1 MNASIDPSAI
11 PVIAVDGPTAS
22 GKGTVAAA
30 VAARL
35 GFHYLDSGALYRIV
49 ALAALKAGV
58 PTGDTAARDIS
69 ATDPEALARIA
80 TAIDPAFVEGK
91 IIENGED
98 ITLAIRAEQVSQA
111 ASRCAIHSQVR
122 AALLERQRAFRR
134 PPGLVAD
141 GRDMGTVVFP
151 DAPLK
156 VYLTASAEARADR
169 RHKQL
174 IAKGI
179 PATLDGL
186 LRDLRERDARDS
198 GRADAP
204 LVAAP
209 DALVIDTT
217 GLSIVEA
224 TDRIVEAWSSLS
236 RARG

>member
-1 MNASIDPSAI
+1 MSALAGGEPI
-11 PVIAVDGPTAS
+11 PVIAIDGPTAS

-49 ALAALKAGV
+49 GLAALRAGVDASDQTVAPVALAAL
-58 PTGDTAARDIS
+58 AR
-69 ATDPEALARIA
+69 R
-80 TAIDPAFVEGK
+80 IDPLFVEGK

-98 ITLAIRAEQVSQA
+98 ITLAIRTEDVSQA
-111 ASRCAIHSQVR
+111 ASRGAVYPAVR
-122 AALLERQRAFRR
+122 QALLERQRQFRKA
-134 PPGLVAD
+134 PGLVAD
-141 GRDMGTVVFP
+141 GRDMGTIVFP
-151 DAPLK
+151 DAGLK
-156 VYLTASAEARADR
+156 VYLTASADERASR

-174 IAKGI
+174 IQKGI

-204 LVAAP
+204 LTVAA
-209 DALVIDTT
+209 DAMVIDTT

-224 TDRIVEAWSSLS
+224 TERVVAAWNP
-236 RARG
+236 RAR

>member
-1 MNASIDPSAI
+1 MSERSDI

-30 VAARL
+30 VAGRL

-49 ALAALKAGV
+49 ALAALRAG
-58 PTGDTAARDIS
+58 AARGEVGDEDLD
-69 ATDPEALARIA
+69 ADRLAALARTIH
-80 TAIDPAFVEGK
+80 PAFVEGK
-91 IIENGED
+91 IIEDGED
-98 ITLAIRAEQVSQA
+98 ITLAIRTEDVSRT
-111 ASRCAIHSQVR
+111 ASRCAVFPAVR
-122 AALLERQRAFRR
+122 RALLERQRAFRR
-134 PPGLVAD
+134 APGLVAD

-156 VYLTASAEARADR
+156 VYLTASADARAER

-204 LVAAP
+204 LTVAA
-209 DALVIDTT
+209 DALVLDTT
-217 GLSIVEA
+217 AMSIVEA
-224 TDRIVEAWSSLS
+224 TDRIVEAW
-236 RARG
+236 RQVAGGPATDPQ

>member
-1 MNASIDPSAI
+1 MSGAADI

-30 VAARL
+30 VAGRL

-49 ALAALKAGV
+49 ALAALRSGAPGDGSGTEDLDADWLAG
-58 PTGDTAARDIS
+58 
-69 ATDPEALARIA
+69 LAR
-80 TAIDPAFVEGK
+80 AIDPAFVEGK
-91 IIENGED
+91 IIEAGED
-98 ITLAIRAEQVSQA
+98 ITLAIRAEAVGRM
-111 ASRCAIHSQVR
+111 ASRCAVFPAVR
-122 AALLERQRAFRR
+122 HALLERQRAFRR

-151 DAPLK
+151 EAPLK
-156 VYLTASAEARADR
+156 VYLTASAGERAER
-169 RHKQL
+169 RYKQL

-204 LVAAP
+204 LIVAA

-217 GLSIVEA
+217 GMSIVEA
-224 TDRIVEAWSSLS
+224 TDRIVQAWKG
-236 RARG
+236 RG

>member
-1 MNASIDPSAI
+1 MMQPI
-11 PVIAVDGPTAS
+11 PVITIDGPTAS

-49 ALAALKAGV
+49 ALAALRTKADD
-58 PTGDTAARDIS
+58 P
-69 ATDPEALARIA
+69 ATLACLA
-80 TAIDPAFVEGK
+80 SAIDPAFVEGK
-91 IIENGED
+91 ILENGED
-98 ITLAIRAEQVSQA
+98 ITLAIRTEAVSQT
-111 ASRCAIHSQVR
+111 ASRCAVFPDVR
-122 AALLERQRAFRR
+122 QALLERQRAFRR
-134 PPGLVAD
+134 APGLVAD

-156 VYLTASAEARADR
+156 VYLTASAHERAQR

-204 LVAAP
+204 LVVASG
-209 DALVIDTT
+209 ALVIDTT
-217 GLSIVEA
+217 GLSIVAA
-224 TDRIVEAWSSLS
+224 TDRIVAAWETG
-236 RARG
+236 RGAGSGSIS

>member
-1 MNASIDPSAI
+1 MMQPI
-11 PVIAVDGPTAS
+11 PVITIDGPTAS

-49 ALAALKAGV
+49 ALAALRTKADD
-58 PTGDTAARDIS
+58 P
-69 ATDPEALARIA
+69 ATLARLA
-80 TAIDPAFVEGK
+80 SAIDPAFVEGK
-91 IIENGED
+91 ILENGED
-98 ITLAIRAEQVSQA
+98 ITLAIRTEAVSQT
-111 ASRCAIHSQVR
+111 ASRCAVFPDVR
-122 AALLERQRAFRR
+122 QALLERQRAFRR
-134 PPGLVAD
+134 APGLVAD

-156 VYLTASAEARADR
+156 VYLTASAHERAQR

-204 LVAAP
+204 LVVASG
-209 DALVIDTT
+209 ALVIDTT
-217 GLSIVEA
+217 GLSIGAA
-224 TDRIVEAWSSLS
+224 TDRIVAAWETG
-236 RARG
+236 RGAGSGSIS